1 MILDD
6 LCRLYDLK
14 LKTGAV
20 PPRGW
25 TRERI
30 AWKLVI
36 DYEGTLVNVVP
47 MGDESRPYVLMFVPE
62 HTTKTSGIKPYF
74 LCDKAAIL
82 LACGTARNLK
92 EHQAS
97 LKSHREFLKG
107 VQDSA
112 APAVIGFLENPEA
125 EKWIDVCKDNLDGL
139 AVLQLLGDD
148 VPVFERSVIR
158 RKWEL
163 DCSHWNEDA
172 GSNNGDGRGN
182 VGGLIQCS
190 VSGRIAD
197 PAKLFPMLRGIPH
210 AQSSGASLVSFNQ
223 ESFCSYG
230 KSISDQAANASLS
243 SEVAFKAG
251 SALRYLMGDM
261 NHYVTIGNDRI
272 VFWTDADSQTDL
284 DDISLFLNMD
294 GAKREAENEDEALL
308 DELNARL
315 VAIRSGR
322 KALDVDAQ
330 AQYYLM
336 CVSPNMSRLSIR
348 FFETGT
354 LESLNERFGQYLRD
368 IEMVGFGG
376 KSLEP
381 RSIRVYINQTA
392 PLAKS
397 ENVPATLVASVL
409 QAMLRGSAFPQSLY
423 LQLLSRIRADKG
435 YDHSASKPRDAM
447 HLRVSMIKA
456 CLLRSA
462 RQKGDEAL
470 ERSLTV
476 SLNEGN
482 DNKGYV
488 LGRLFAALEKVQ
500 RDALGQNVNATIR
513 DRYIGAASTT
523 PARVFPQLMK
533 MAQHHISKAEYG
545 VSSERIIEGIVAM
558 LDSGTGFPATLSLQD
573 QGQFFIGYYQQKES
587 FYTKKANE
595 NAIVKES

>member
-36 DYEGTLVNVVP
+36 DDEGTLVNVVT
-47 MGDESRPYVLMFVPE
+47 MGDGSRPYVLMFVPE

-74 LCDKAAIL
+74 LYDKAAIF

-97 LKSHREFLKG
+97 LKSHGEFLKD
-107 VQDSA
+107 VQDPAVS
-112 APAVIGFLENPEA
+112 AVIGFLENPKA
-125 EKWIDVCKDNLDGL
+125 EKWVDVCKDNLDGL

-148 VPVFERSVIR
+148 VPVFERSAIR
-158 RKWEL
+158 QKWDV
-163 DCSHWNEDA
+163 DCSHWNEGV
-172 GSNNGDGRGN
+172 GSDKCDGCSN
-182 VGGLIQCS
+182 VDELIQCS
-190 VSGRIAD
+190 VSGRIAA
-197 PAKLFPMLRGIPH
+197 PAKLFPMLKGIPH

-243 SEVAFKAG
+243 SEAAFKAG
-251 SALRYLMGDM
+251 SALRYLMGDKR
-261 NHYVTIGNDRI
+261 HYETIGNDRI

-294 GAKREAENEDEALL
+294 GAKREVENEALL

-336 CVSPNMSRLSIR
+336 CISPNMSRLSIR

-354 LESLNERFGQYLRD
+354 LGSLNERFGQYLRD
-368 IEMVGFGG
+368 IEMIGFGG
-376 KSLEP
+376 KPLEP

-397 ENVPATLVASVL
+397 ENVPATLVASVF
-409 QAMLRGSAFPQSLY
+409 QAMLRGDAFPQSLY

-435 YDHSASKPRDAM
+435 YDHSASKPKDAM

-533 MAQHHISKAEYG
+533 MSQHHISKAEYG
-545 VSSERIIEGIVAM
+545 VSSERIIERIVAK
-558 LDSGTGFPATLSLQD
+558 LDSGTGFPTTLSLQD

-587 FYTKKANE
+587 FYTKKANG
-595 NAIVKES
+595 NAIVKEN